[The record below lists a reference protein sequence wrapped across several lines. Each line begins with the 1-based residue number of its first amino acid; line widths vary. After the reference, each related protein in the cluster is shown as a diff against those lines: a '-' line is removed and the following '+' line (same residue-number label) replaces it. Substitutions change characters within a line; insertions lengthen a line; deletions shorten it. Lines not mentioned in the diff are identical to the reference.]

1 MDLLIPRGWELRSIT
16 ARGIELTR
24 EIGFDTID
32 IFADPLEINAHERR
46 LFEKRALESTSGIS
60 TVCCALGIADF
71 NKPVRDF
78 HVHRAKSYLD
88 LCYELEG
95 KNLLLVLGEYI
106 WQQEVIAPQ
115 DQWKWA
121 VEHVRE
127 LAEYASRLG
136 LEIAIELEPFHL
148 SLINNI
154 GRMSRFL
161 ADVDYPA
168 AKANVDISHLALA
181 KDAASEISKLKGRIA
196 HVHLSDCD
204 GKKHGDL
211 PPGRGVVD
219 FPPYLKR
226 SRTPASMERSA
237 LNSSTRRNRRKS
249 PIGFGRHIP
258 QPVDMMSLAWHS
270 FLEIGIRIGSE
281 RMIAYGIRSHFKKNG
296 FRNTNGMATSWRSG
310 MFDRRRNRSA
320 APRRKRRPAARST
333 LFRQRRWRG
342 RHGTAVT
349 LEPSGRHALRH
360 VRALRNGSS
369 IRRRSCWA
377 ARSITITRR

>member
-1 MDLLIPRGWELRSIT
+1 MSTSRANINAYAIIAADLSVKLGLISSAWLGTPVDT
-16 ARGIELTR
+16 AKGIELTK
-24 EIGFDTID
+24 EIGFDCID
-32 IFADPLEINAHERR
+32 IFADPLEVTPEERR
-46 LFEKRALESTSGIS
+46 LIRKTTVAHQLPVIS

-78 HVHRAKSYLD
+78 HVQRAKSYLD

-121 VEHVRE
+121 VEHVRD

-154 GRMSRFL
+154 DRMARFL
-161 ADVDYPA
+161 TEVNHPA
-168 AKANVDISHLALA
+168 ARANVDISHLALA

-211 PPGRGVVD
+211 PPGRGVVE
-219 FPPYLKR
+219 FPPYLKALANADFEGTI
-226 SRTPASMERSA
+226 SIELEYSPEPAKIADWVREAYTGTS
-237 LNSSTRRNRRKS
+237 
-249 PIGFGRHIP
+249 
-258 QPVDMMSLAWHS
+258 DMMSRL
-270 FLEIGIRIGSE
+270 
-281 RMIAYGIRSHFKKNG
+281 GIRS
-296 FRNTNGMATSWRSG
+296 
-310 MFDRRRNRSA
+310 
-320 APRRKRRPAARST
+320 
-333 LFRQRRWRG
+333 
-342 RHGTAVT
+342 
-349 LEPSGRHALRH
+349 
-360 VRALRNGSS
+360 
-369 IRRRSCWA
+369 
-377 ARSITITRR
+377 